1 MAGLKAQSVRIGIV
15 QMAMSDDKG
24 ANLAKAARMVAE
36 AGRLGANVVCLPE
49 LFATRYFP
57 IERGARPVPE
67 EIPGPTTRL
76 LSRAAREARVVLVG
90 GSMFERSGPRRYNT
104 CVTLSETGRIL
115 GRYRKVHLP
124 QDEHFYEQDY
134 FSRGSKY
141 TVVTTSFGPI
151 GTLVCFDQWYPEA
164 ARVNRLM
171 GAQIIF
177 YPTAIGWVKGIEPVE
192 GDWKRAWETVQVGH
206 AISNSVVVCA
216 VNRVGR
222 ERGTTFW
229 GGSFVSDQ
237 FGKVLFRAG
246 NKESVHVV
254 DCDLGL
260 GRAVED
266 GWGFL
271 RNRMKR
277 TYGAIAE

>member
-1 MAGLKAQSVRIGIV
+1 
-15 QMAMSDDKG
+15 MAMSTDKG
-24 ANLAKAARMVAE
+24 ANLAKAARMTAE
-36 AGRLGANVVCLPE
+36 AGRLGADVVCLPE

-57 IERGARPVPE
+57 AEKGAHPVPE
-67 EIPGPTTRL
+67 DIPGQTTRL
-76 LSRAAREARVVLVG
+76 LSQVAREARVVLVG
-90 GSMFERSGPRRYNT
+90 GSIFERSGARSYNT

-134 FSRGSKY
+134 FSPGARY
-141 TVVTTSFGPI
+141 TVVSTPFGRI

-171 GAQIIF
+171 GAQILF
-177 YPTAIGWVKGIEPVE
+177 YPTAIGWVRGIEPVE
-192 GDWKRAWETVQVGH
+192 GDWKLAWETVQVGH
-206 AISNSVVVCA
+206 AIANSVVVCA
-216 VNRVGR
+216 VNRVGT
-222 ERGTTFW
+222 EGATTFW

-237 FGKVLFRAG
+237 FGKVLLRAG
-246 NKESVHVV
+246 EKEGVYLA

-260 GRAVED
+260 GRTVED

-277 TYGAIAE
+277 TYRPITE